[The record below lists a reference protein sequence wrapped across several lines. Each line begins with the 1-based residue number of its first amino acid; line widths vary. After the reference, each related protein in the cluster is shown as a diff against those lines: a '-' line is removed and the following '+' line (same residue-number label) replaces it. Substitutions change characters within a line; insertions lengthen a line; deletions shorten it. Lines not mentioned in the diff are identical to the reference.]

1 MKNKKSVLVIAAHP
15 DDEIFGPGAT
25 IARYAEEGINV
36 YTVVFSYGEMS
47 HPHFKAEEIIKIRK
61 RESERANS
69 IIGGKKVYFLG
80 LKETKFEKEFY
91 EKEVYKKFEDII
103 KRHNPEKIF
112 LHSGDDLHHDHRAV
126 NKIFMENY
134 ERLNLNAQVYTFNV
148 SNILDIKKR
157 NRPRLVINTSRTFH
171 KKINA
176 LKCFRSQINPLT
188 YIFTNNIL
196 FIVTYIKSVING
208 MKYGCKHSEVF
219 FKLK

>member
-1 MKNKKSVLVIAAHP
+1 
-15 DDEIFGPGAT
+15 
-25 IARYAEEGINV
+25 
-36 YTVVFSYGEMS
+36 VV
-47 HPHFKAEEIIKIRK
+47 
-61 RESERANS
+61 
-69 IIGGKKVYFLG
+69 
-80 LKETKFEKEFY
+80 
-91 EKEVYKKFEDII
+91 EDII

-219 FKLK
+219 FRLK